1 MQRPNQREAR
11 VPLRSANDKRPYTFQ
26 AFPAAMHHE
35 DGRTFVVHS
44 EEDAIERCPESE
56 GWQSKPFPA
65 KPVVKP
71 VAELTLVELK
81 AKLAV
86 DIDEHQKLKVVCA
99 EQIACIIDLQ
109 EKLVDL
115 QTKLAN
121 KPKPEPAVPS
131 EVKQEDKKFSK
142 RV

>member
-11 VPLRSANDKRPYTFQ
+11 TPLRSANERKSYTFQ
-26 AFPAAMHHE
+26 AFPAAMYHE
-35 DGRTFVVHS
+35 DGRCFLVHS
-44 EEDAIERCPESE
+44 EAEAIDRCPETE

-86 DIDEHQKLKVVCA
+86 EIDEHQKLKVVCA

-109 EKLVDL
+109 EKLVDV
-115 QTKLAN
+115 QAKLAA
-121 KPKPEPAVPS
+121 KPKPEPAVTL
-131 EVKQEDKKFSK
+131 EVKQEDRKFPK
-142 RV
+142 RA